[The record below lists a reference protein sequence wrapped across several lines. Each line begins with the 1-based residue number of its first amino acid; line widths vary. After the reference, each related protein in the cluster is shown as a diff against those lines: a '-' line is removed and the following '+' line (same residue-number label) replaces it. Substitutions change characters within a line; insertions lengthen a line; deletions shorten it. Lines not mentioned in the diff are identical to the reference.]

1 MKRSTSK
8 LVNQMV
14 SKTKHIKN
22 KLLKNGQ
29 VEFKNED
36 SNEIATTQNKI
47 QKSIAK
53 NSKLLYLKSQFTPSY
68 KPLSI

>member
-36 SNEIATTQNKI
+36 SNEIATTQNKN

-53 NSKLLYLKSQFTPSY
+53 NAKVLYLKSQLTPSY

>member
-1 MKRSTSK
+1 MKGSTSK

-22 KLLKNGQ
+22 KLFKNGQ

-36 SNEIATTQNKI
+36 SNEIATTQNKN

-53 NSKLLYLKSQFTPSY
+53 NAKVLYLKSQLTPSY

>member
-1 MKRSTSK
+1 
-8 LVNQMV
+8 MV

-36 SNEIATTQNKI
+36 LNEIATAQNKI

-53 NSKLLYLKSQFTPSY
+53 NAKLLNLKSRLTPSY

>member
-1 MKRSTSK
+1 
-8 LVNQMV
+8 MV

-22 KLLKNGQ
+22 KLLKNEQ

-47 QKSIAK
+47 QKAIAK
-53 NSKLLYLKSQFTPSY
+53 NAKLLYLKSQLTPSY

>member
-22 KLLKNGQ
+22 KLFKNGL

-36 SNEIATTQNKI
+36 SNEIATTQNKN

-53 NSKLLYLKSQFTPSY
+53 NAKVLYLKSQLTPSY